1 MKRRLTLAFGCLACA
16 VPSMA
21 SASAPAL
28 RPMQVAA
35 VESRRLT
42 LLGATQVA
50 QNELEQRGLASAHT
64 IASVVLLRGVTP
76 DSGHYDVRIDPPARL
91 ADGLRLRG
99 FNIAIDG
106 AIEPVTGFRAMPV
119 AAALLTDAHFKSDK
133 SEAPFSTDA
142 PETPDATSP
151 FSTP

>member
-16 VPSMA
+16 VPSLT
-21 SASAPAL
+21 SASSTLP
-28 RPMQVAA
+28 RPVHVAA

-50 QNELEQRGLASAHT
+50 QNELEHRGLAAAHS

-76 DSGHYDVRIDPPARL
+76 DSGHYDVRIDPPALL

-99 FNIAIDG
+99 FSVAIGG
-106 AIEPVTGFRAMPV
+106 AIAPVTGFRA
-119 AAALLTDAHFKSDK
+119 
-133 SEAPFSTDA
+133 A
-142 PETPDATSP
+142 PETAAPGTP
-151 FSTP
+151 ISTP